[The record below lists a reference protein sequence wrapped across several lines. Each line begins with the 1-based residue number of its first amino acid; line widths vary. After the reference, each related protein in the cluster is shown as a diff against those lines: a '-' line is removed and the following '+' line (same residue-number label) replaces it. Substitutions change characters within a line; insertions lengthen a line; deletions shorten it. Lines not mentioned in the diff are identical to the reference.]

1 MKASII
7 YHSSFGHTAM
17 VAQKIADGI
26 IEEGM
31 EVVLI
36 RVEEA
41 MERIGELHQSEILVF
56 GSPTYMGSI
65 SAAFKRFME
74 DTSQFWYQQP
84 WKDKLAAGFT
94 NSSTTNGDKLNTLTD
109 ICLFAAQHSMIWIST
124 GILPVFR
131 ENRQL
136 PTPNGMGSYLG
147 LMTQS
152 DGARLPGGIPDDLET
167 AKLFGQRIARLAKN
181 YSFKNIQ
188 HDSKVI

>member
-7 YHSSFGHTAM
+7 YHSSFGHTAI
-17 VAQKIADGI
+17 VAQKIADGMV
-26 IEEGM
+26 EEGM

-41 MERIGELHQSEILVF
+41 IDRIEELHQSEVLVF

-65 SAAFKRFME
+65 SAVFKKFME
-74 DTSQFWYQQP
+74 DTSHFWYQQP
-84 WKDKLAAGFT
+84 WKNKLAAGFT

-124 GILPVFR
+124 GILPVFSG
-131 ENRQL
+131 NRQL

-152 DGARLPGGIPDDLET
+152 DGARKPGGIPDDLQT
-167 AKLFGQRIARLAKN
+167 AQLFGQRIARFARN
-181 YSFKNIQ
+181 YSLKNI
-188 HDSKVI
+188 